1 MAERL
6 KAPLSKSG
14 ILERVSEVRILPL
27 PKICYNIFMFGF
39 ASFGVDA
46 LAIIDIL
53 VVAILVYA
61 VILLFEKAHSLFLFN
76 GIAILFLVYVAARY
90 LNLHLTT
97 TLFNAFFGF
106 VAIILAVVFQRELR
120 RFFEWLSAWNKFPYA
135 KREIISEIVSNEIIH
150 TVNDLANAKTGALIV
165 LQGDEAI
172 ESFLENGI
180 FLGGKVSRELLLSIF
195 DTSSPGHDGAVIIT
209 GDRVKMFGAHLPLAR
224 KAEATKNFG
233 TRHRAALGLAERSDA
248 LVIAVSEE
256 KGTVSL
262 AENGEIKAIND
273 ENELAFRIHDFL
285 RTRLLE
291 ETGGKTSWIPQ
302 GNMREKIVALAIAV
316 LLWFALAS

>member
-1 MAERL
+1 
-6 KAPLSKSG
+6 
-14 ILERVSEVRILPL
+14 
-27 PKICYNIFMFGF
+27 
-39 ASFGVDA
+39 
-46 LAIIDIL
+46 
-53 VVAILVYA
+53 
-61 VILLFEKAHSLFLFN
+61 
-76 GIAILFLVYVAARY
+76 
-90 LNLHLTT
+90 
-97 TLFNAFFGF
+97 
-106 VAIILAVVFQRELR
+106 LAVVFQRELR

>member
-1 MAERL
+1 
-6 KAPLSKSG
+6 
-14 ILERVSEVRILPL
+14 
-27 PKICYNIFMFGF
+27 
-39 ASFGVDA
+39 
-46 LAIIDIL
+46 
-53 VVAILVYA
+53 
-61 VILLFEKAHSLFLFN
+61 
-76 GIAILFLVYVAARY
+76 
-90 LNLHLTT
+90 
-97 TLFNAFFGF
+97 
-106 VAIILAVVFQRELR
+106 
-120 RFFEWLSAWNKFPYA
+120 
-135 KREIISEIVSNEIIH
+135 
-150 TVNDLANAKTGALIV
+150 LANAKTGALIV

>member
-106 VAIILAVVFQRELR
+106 VAIILAVVF
-120 RFFEWLSAWNKFPYA
+120 
-135 KREIISEIVSNEIIH
+135 H
-150 TVNDLANAKTGALIV
+150 
-165 LQGDEAI
+165 
-172 ESFLENGI
+172 
-180 FLGGKVSRELLLSIF
+180 
-195 DTSSPGHDGAVIIT
+195 
-209 GDRVKMFGAHLPLAR
+209 
-224 KAEATKNFG
+224 
-233 TRHRAALGLAERSDA
+233 
-248 LVIAVSEE
+248 
-256 KGTVSL
+256 
-262 AENGEIKAIND
+262 
-273 ENELAFRIHDFL
+273 
-285 RTRLLE
+285 
-291 ETGGKTSWIPQ
+291 
-302 GNMREKIVALAIAV
+302 
-316 LLWFALAS
+316 